1 MYKKL
6 KTKVKQHL
14 AMERDRAPDGRDN
27 DDSED
32 AMDPEM
38 IQYIQRLAADPTI
51 PRSNLDDQ
59 LVKRHQDYQRLK
71 QLVAS

>member
-1 MYKKL
+1 MFKKL
-6 KTKVKQHL
+6 KTKIKQFAL
-14 AMERDRAPDGRDN
+14 DTDGGNDRRN
-27 DDSED
+27 SIDSTD

-59 LVKRHQDYQRLK
+59 LVKRH
-71 QLVAS
+71 